1 VKHEFDTVKKIFQLQ
16 TAAFRADL
24 DDFEWE
30 FVQGTVR
37 HTEGN
42 WSLYTTAFSKLP
54 LYTYYN
60 PLSPA
65 SILQTETELEELIA
79 REGPFDCVLGYSG
92 GAALAAEI
100 IIRDAVANPFS
111 LPEERPFRFA
121 IFINGASPL
130 RVFRLA
136 DEELSD
142 IEFDPSALL
151 NEAQSM
157 FMRPS
162 ALRHK
167 EGVSPEDQ
175 ADHAAMIAL
184 LNSCEGKMLA
194 DGTAFISSG
203 EFGLCRFEPGEDDE
217 PLIDIPTLH
226 LRSLEEDEVD
236 PHHGLHLLSLC
247 NKANVREFHHAHGH
261 DFPRGRVEMKKIAQL
276 IRDVAE
282 DAWKL

>member
-1 VKHEFDTVKKIFQLQ
+1 M
-16 TAAFRADL
+16 
-24 DDFEWE
+24 
-30 FVQGTVR
+30 R

-54 LYTYYN
+54 LYAYYN

-65 SILQTETELEELIA
+65 SILQTEEELEELIA
-79 REGPFDCVLGYSG
+79 REGPFDGVLGYSG

-100 IIRDAVANPFS
+100 IIRDAMAHPFG

-130 RVFRLA
+130 RAFRLE
-136 DEELSD
+136 DEELSE
-142 IEFDPSALL
+142 IKFDPSALL

-175 ADHAAMIAL
+175 ADHTAMLAL
-184 LNSCEGKMLA
+184 LKACEGKMLA

-203 EFGLCRFEPGEDDE
+203 DFGLCRFEPGEDGE

-226 LRSLEEDEVD
+226 IRSLEEDEVS
-236 PHHGLHLLSLC
+236 PHHGLHLLGLC
-247 NKANVREFHHAHGH
+247 SKAIAREFHHAHGH
-261 DFPRGRVEMKKIAQL
+261 DFPRGRAEMKKISQL